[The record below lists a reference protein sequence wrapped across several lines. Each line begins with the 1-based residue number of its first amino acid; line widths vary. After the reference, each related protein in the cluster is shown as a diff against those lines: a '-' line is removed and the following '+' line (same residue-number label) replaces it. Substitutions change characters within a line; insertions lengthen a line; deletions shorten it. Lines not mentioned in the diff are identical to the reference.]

1 MIICWGGLA
10 GADYAQKMII
20 CWGDLLV
27 LITRLENIRL
37 MYRPTER
44 TYQAVRTRLKNIRL
58 KNTRLKNI
66 HLIYRPMYRLIVK
79 VVLFMQ

>member
-58 KNTRLKNI
+58 
-66 HLIYRPMYRLIVK
+66 IYRPTKQTYQAVRTRWENIRL
-79 VVLFMQ
+79 